1 MRLPGLTAATAGA
14 PLRDGELPPMF
25 FRVGGNIMTY
35 WKAQKEQHL
44 RQLVHLFE
52 GDPGGG
58 KFNGQAQPF
67 VLQAPEKNLFAP
79 IRDEVLLYF
88 NGHLPGADGRLRFW
102 RSGGERA
109 VAGHVCSL
117 PTGHVLSSQVACLN
131 HLFPLSRDG
140 KAATLL
146 LQGLRPDMVEA
157 LPVGIHARDMFVEF
171 EVTGGGSY
179 LNEEQR
185 GRSLTRGANA
195 TSVDAVMKGRDT
207 QGNIRLFLIEW
218 KYTESYPSKR
228 EKKLGS
234 RMDNRLWRYRSFF
247 TRDGSP
253 FTFCNSDVDST
264 FFEELLTEPYY
275 QLMRQT
281 LLGWKMTQD
290 PSRNGQATSFTHIV
304 VIPHGNTALRSG
316 CAVIAGRQGDLAGAW
331 NALVREPVLFL
342 APEELLQPLTAQPDY
357 ACLLDYLCQRYWQDG
372 RSRS

>member
-1 MRLPGLTAATAGA
+1 MAYRE
-14 PLRDGELPPMF
+14 DQE
-25 FRVGGNIMTY
+25 
-35 WKAQKEQHL
+35 EHHL
-44 RQLVHLFE
+44 GQFGRLFE

-58 KFNGQAQPF
+58 KFNGQAYPF
-67 VLQAPEKNLFAP
+67 ALQTPEKNLFAP

-88 NGHLPGADGRLRFW
+88 SGHLPGVDGRLRFW
-102 RSGGERA
+102 RSGGEKV
-109 VAGHVCSL
+109 VAGHVCRL

-131 HLFPLSRDG
+131 HLFPLCRDG

-157 LPVGIHARDMFVEF
+157 LPVGIHARGLFVEF

-185 GRSLTRGANA
+185 GRSLARGANA
-195 TSVDAVMKGRDT
+195 TSVDAVMKGRDA

-218 KYTESYPSKR
+218 KYTESYTSAAP
-228 EKKLGS
+228 ED
-234 RMDNRLWRYRSFF
+234 MDNRLWRYRSFF

-253 FTFCNSDVDST
+253 FTFCNSDVGSR
-264 FFEELLTEPYY
+264 FFEELFTEPYY
-275 QLMRQT
+275 QLMRQP

-316 CAVIAGRQGDLAGAW
+316 CAGIAGRQGDLARAW
-331 NALVREPVLFL
+331 NALVREPALFL
-342 APEELLQPLTAQPDY
+342 APEELLHPLVDQPDY
-357 ACLLDYLCQRYWQDG
+357 ARLLDYLCRRYWQDG
-372 RSRS
+372 RPCS

>member
-1 MRLPGLTAATAGA
+1 
-14 PLRDGELPPMF
+14 
-25 FRVGGNIMTY
+25 MTY

-44 RQLVHLFE
+44 RQLAHLFE

-79 IRDEVLLYF
+79 IRDEALLYF

-102 RSGGERA
+102 RSGGERV

-185 GRSLTRGANA
+185 GRSLTRGGQCHICGCGHER
-195 TSVDAVMKGRDT
+195 TGHPGEHPAVPHRMKIYGKLSF
-207 QGNIRLFLIEW
+207 QA
-218 KYTESYPSKR
+218 R
-228 EKKLGS
+228 E
-234 RMDNRLWRYRSFF
+234 
-247 TRDGSP
+247 
-253 FTFCNSDVDST
+253 
-264 FFEELLTEPYY
+264 EA
-275 QLMRQT
+275 RQQE
-281 LLGWKMTQD
+281 G
-290 PSRNGQATSFTHIV
+290 
-304 VIPHGNTALRSG
+304 
-316 CAVIAGRQGDLAGAW
+316 
-331 NALVREPVLFL
+331 
-342 APEELLQPLTAQPDY
+342 
-357 ACLLDYLCQRYWQDG
+357 
-372 RSRS
+372 

>member
-1 MRLPGLTAATAGA
+1 
-14 PLRDGELPPMF
+14 
-25 FRVGGNIMTY
+25 MTY
-35 WKAQKEQHL
+35 WNAQKEQHL
-44 RQLVHLFE
+44 RQLAHLFE
-52 GDPGGG
+52 EDPGGG
-58 KFNGQAQPF
+58 KFNGQAHSF

-102 RSGGERA
+102 RSGGEKV

-131 HLFPLSRDG
+131 HLFPLCRDG

-195 TSVDAVMKGRDT
+195 TSVDAVMKGRDA

-218 KYTESYPSKR
+218 KYTESYPSKC
-228 EKKLGS
+228 EKKPGS

-290 PSRNGQATSFTHIV
+290 PSRNGQATSFTHIL

-357 ACLLDYLCQRYWQDG
+357 ARLLDYLYRRYWQDG
-372 RSRS
+372 RSCS

>member
-1 MRLPGLTAATAGA
+1 M
-14 PLRDGELPPMF
+14 
-25 FRVGGNIMTY
+25 
-35 WKAQKEQHL
+35 
-44 RQLVHLFE
+44 
-52 GDPGGG
+52 
-58 KFNGQAQPF
+58 
-67 VLQAPEKNLFAP
+67 
-79 IRDEVLLYF
+79 
-88 NGHLPGADGRLRFW
+88 
-102 RSGGERA
+102 
-109 VAGHVCSL
+109 
-117 PTGHVLSSQVACLN
+117 
-131 HLFPLSRDG
+131 
-140 KAATLL
+140 L

-185 GRSLTRGANA
+185 GRSLTRGGNA

-228 EKKLGS
+228 EKKSGS

-290 PSRNGQATSFTHIV
+290 PSRNGQARRSRISWSSPTAIRPFVLV
-304 VIPHGNTALRSG
+304 VRSS
-316 CAVIAGRQGDLAGAW
+316 
-331 NALVREPVLFL
+331 
-342 APEELLQPLTAQPDY
+342 
-357 ACLLDYLCQRYWQDG
+357 QDG
-372 RSRS
+372 RGILPGHGTHLSGSLCSSLRPKSCCNR

>member
-1 MRLPGLTAATAGA
+1 
-14 PLRDGELPPMF
+14 
-25 FRVGGNIMTY
+25 MTY

-44 RQLVHLFE
+44 RQLAHLFE

-67 VLQAPEKNLFAP
+67 VLQAPEKNLFVP

-88 NGHLPGADGRLRFW
+88 NGHLPGADGRLSFW
-102 RSGGERA
+102 RSGGEKV

-117 PTGHVLSSQVACLN
+117 PTGHMLSSQVACLN
-131 HLFPLSRDG
+131 HLFPLCRDG

-228 EKKLGS
+228 EKKPGS

-304 VIPHGNTALRSG
+304 VVPHGNTALRFG

-357 ACLLDYLCQRYWQDG
+357 ACLLDYLCRRYWQDG